1 MPKYQWFKIPEAIM
15 KNIKAI
21 SFIAVIFFALT
32 SFAFAQ
38 SAFTHGSKP
47 LQSASV
53 DKTKPDPNDKK
64 FVEQLTNSAS
74 PIINGQWAT
83 FVYRG
88 DAREV
93 ELVGEMTD
101 WERRG
106 LKFTSLAG
114 AGIKYYSMQFPAD
127 ARIEYKII
135 VDQQWMLDQLNANK
149 KDNGVGGENS
159 YLLMPR
165 YKATDY
171 TRERKGAK
179 RGRIE
184 PLDLPADAQGRKR
197 TARVYLPP
205 GYDQSSVRYPTVY
218 MSDGIEYLERAK
230 ANVIVD
236 NLIAEGRMRPV
247 ILVCLAPIERN
258 KEYWMNKEYVD
269 WLAAKLVSLIDAKYR
284 TKASADARAVAG
296 VSLGGL
302 TSVYAAFTH
311 PEVFG
316 NVLGQSSAV
325 QVNKEQLLA
334 ELSAAP
340 RQPIKWYLEVG
351 RYEGLIEVNRKLK
364 AALEKQGYRPAYRE
378 VNAGHNWTHW
388 ADELAEGLSYLFA
401 K

>member
-1 MPKYQWFKIPEAIM
+1 MKI
-15 KNIKAI
+15 IKAI
-21 SFIAVIFFALT
+21 PFIASILFALPA
-32 SFAFAQ
+32 FAFAQ
-38 SAFTHGSKP
+38 SAFAHGSKP
-47 LQSASV
+47 PQAASV
-53 DKTKPDPNDKK
+53 DKAKPDASNKK
-64 FVEQLTNSAS
+64 FVEQLKHSAS

-93 ELVGEMTD
+93 EIVGEMTD

-106 LKFTSLAG
+106 LKFSPLAG
-114 AGIKYYSMQFPAD
+114 SGIKYYSIKFPAD

-135 VDQQWMLDQLNANK
+135 VDDQWMLDPLNPSK

-171 TRERKGAK
+171 TRERAGVK

-205 GYDQSSVRYPTVY
+205 GYDQSSARYPTVY
-218 MSDGIEYLERAK
+218 MSDGIEYLERAS

-236 NLIAEGRMRPV
+236 NLIAEGRMQPV

-269 WLAAKLVSLIDAKYR
+269 WLAAKLVPMIDVKYR
-284 TKASADARAVAG
+284 TMASSDARAAAG

-302 TSVYAAFTH
+302 TSVYAAFVH

-325 QVNKEQLLA
+325 QVNNEKVLD
-334 ELSAAP
+334 ELSTVP

-351 RYEGLIEVNRKLK
+351 RYEGLIAVNRKLK
-364 AALEKQGYRPAYRE
+364 ATLEKQGYRPAYRE